1 MRYCGVLVVA
11 IGLSSCS
18 SPAHV
23 VGTAVTIDAPLGLPP
38 VPIPADN
45 PPTAESIALGRK
57 LFFDVRL
64 SADDTVSC
72 ATCHNPQ
79 LSFTDGLPGSKG
91 IGKRIGR
98 RNAPTVLNS
107 AYYSSFFWDGRAAS
121 LEQQA
126 GFPIANPDEMGQSH
140 ELSIKKFEKIPEY
153 KKEFEQVFG
162 PGRLTIEKIEMAL
175 ASYERTL
182 LSGDSPFDRYMYGR
196 DDSALSPEALRGLKL
211 FMDKKRGNCS
221 TCHTIGETYA
231 TFSDGKFHNLGAGL
245 NSKGELTDLGRYEQ
259 TKVEADRG
267 AFRTPDLRNV
277 ATTAPYMHDGSL
289 KTLKDVVDFY
299 DGGGSAN
306 PQLDPEIKELKLNER
321 ERADLV
327 AFLESLTG
335 GKPKT

>member
-1 MRYCGVLVVA
+1 
-11 IGLSSCS
+11 
-18 SPAHV
+18 
-23 VGTAVTIDAPLGLPP
+23 
-38 VPIPADN
+38 
-45 PPTAESIALGRK
+45 
-57 LFFDVRL
+57 
-64 SADDTVSC
+64 
-72 ATCHNPQ
+72 
-79 LSFTDGLPGSKG
+79 
-91 IGKRIGR
+91 
-98 RNAPTVLNS
+98 LNS